1 MSVTDYP
8 GLPKNMSE
16 SLEPFAVENVLTG
29 LGKPI
34 PAWSLCEESLKKNG
48 SKLILSVRCRMFL
61 DSTFNVQILYDLAGP
76 GCEGIH
82 FEPIPR
88 NTIDNIYIYYAV
100 RRGFHGGKQAG

>member
-1 MSVTDYP
+1 
-8 GLPKNMSE
+8 MSE

-48 SKLILSVRCRMFL
+48 SKLILS
-61 DSTFNVQILYDLAGP
+61 ILYDLAGP

-100 RRGFHGGKQAG
+100 RRGFHGGKQAGL